1 MSKEATVREDITQ
14 LSTPELCQK
23 IRETQELIRNH
34 FNLHSY
40 ILDIKIRELQLMIEV
55 RDSRKE
61 VDDGV

>member
-23 IRETQELIRNH
+23 IRETQELICNN
-34 FNLHSY
+34 FNLCSS
-40 ILDIKIRELQLMIEV
+40 ILDLKIRELQLMIEV

-61 VDDGV
+61 VDDGK